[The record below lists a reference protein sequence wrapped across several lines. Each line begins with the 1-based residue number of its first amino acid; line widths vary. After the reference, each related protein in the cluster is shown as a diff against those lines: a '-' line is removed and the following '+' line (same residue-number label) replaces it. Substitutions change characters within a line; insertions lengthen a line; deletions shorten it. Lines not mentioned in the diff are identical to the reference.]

1 METNAFDAYSS
12 ALKGQTLALQR
23 RENGVCC
30 GVGRV
35 EFSCVELGR
44 ILAAD
49 IMGKGPESESY
60 SDGVLVPCSNRIGF
74 PEKTALQWGH
84 VSAVEPTL

>member
-60 SDGVLVPCSNRIGF
+60 SDGVLVPCGVT
-74 PEKTALQWGH
+74 EL
-84 VSAVEPTL
+84 VSQRKQLCNGDM